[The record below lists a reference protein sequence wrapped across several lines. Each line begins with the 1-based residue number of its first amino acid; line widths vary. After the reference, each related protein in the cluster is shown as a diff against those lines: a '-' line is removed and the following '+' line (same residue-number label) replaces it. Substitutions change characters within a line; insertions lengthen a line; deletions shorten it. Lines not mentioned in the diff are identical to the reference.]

1 MTGTAG
7 RRNRRPVSGIMNDH
21 GPGSPA
27 NAAMKTRHEIIID
40 APHDIVWAAFDN
52 RDNMRRWQPNL
63 REYAHRSGTPGN
75 PGAVTELVYD
85 EKGREIRMT
94 ETITERRESDFI
106 AAVYTTDWG
115 KTIVVN
121 HFEDAG
127 DGKTRWVVYAN
138 HFFKGMM
145 KIMSVFS
152 ARSIRE
158 RTQNDLDRFKL
169 LVESE
174 RAGTAS

>member
-1 MTGTAG
+1 
-7 RRNRRPVSGIMNDH
+7 
-21 GPGSPA
+21 
-27 NAAMKTRHEIIID
+27 MKTRHDILID

-63 REYAHRSGTPGN
+63 REYAHCSGTPGN

-85 EKGREIRMT
+85 EKGREVRMT
-94 ETITERRESDFI
+94 ETITERREPDFI

-138 HFFKGMM
+138 HFFKGIM
-145 KIMSVFS
+145 KVLGVFS
-152 ARSIRE
+152 AKSIRE
-158 RTQNDLDRFKL
+158 RTENDLQRFKL
-169 LVESE
+169 FVES
-174 RAGTAS
+174 AMADTAS

>member
-1 MTGTAG
+1 
-7 RRNRRPVSGIMNDH
+7 
-21 GPGSPA
+21 
-27 NAAMKTRHEIIID
+27 MKTRHDIFID
-40 APHDIVWAAFDN
+40 APLDVVWAAFDN
-52 RDNMRRWQPNL
+52 RDNMARWQPNL
-63 REYAHRSGTPGN
+63 REYAHRSGTPGK

-94 ETITERRESDFI
+94 ETITERREPDFI